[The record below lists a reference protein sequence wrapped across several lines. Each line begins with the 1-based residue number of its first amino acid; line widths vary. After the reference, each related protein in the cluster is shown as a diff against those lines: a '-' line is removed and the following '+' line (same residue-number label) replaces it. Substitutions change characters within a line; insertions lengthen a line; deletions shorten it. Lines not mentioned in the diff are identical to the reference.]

1 MDEISQKGIYL
12 YTNYY
17 IEPKKRRR
25 SSKREKIE
33 FLEVIMLHYIKIER
47 SWEATIENSEVG
59 RIKC

>member
-12 YTNYY
+12 YTHDC

-47 SWEATIENSEVG
+47 G
-59 RIKC
+59 

>member
-12 YTNYY
+12 YTNYC

-47 SWEATIENSEVG
+47 G
-59 RIKC
+59 